1 MGDSKFSEV
10 SLGRAYDFI
19 LDMDTVYS
27 STDDT
32 DAIAKAFREVI
43 LKKYDVNVLPD
54 LVALLFD
61 ARVPQNLIAV
71 ESKDKHRLM
80 RLCYN
85 LRKLGENDVKH

>member
-1 MGDSKFSEV
+1 MSDPKFSEV
-10 SLGRAYDFI
+10 SLDRAYDFI

-27 STDDT
+27 RTDDKDT
-32 DAIAKAFREVI
+32 IATAFREEI

-61 ARVPQNLIAV
+61 ARIPQNLIAV

-85 LRKLGENDVKH
+85 LRNLGGTDVKH